1 MLTLLEVAKDPRL
14 FVKTASKNGTETRVW
29 GGASSP
35 SSSRSSKEH
44 TEHSIFSLISTFW
57 NKNKVRTLAEKCGYL
72 AKQGSGVN
80 IDVENIVNDFKP
92 MIKQGLT
99 KENVL
104 KMSSI
109 MKKYDSEIQNI
120 LSCLVPQLDM
130 AGNLEFAH
138 SLSVIATAGKAFLNI
153 LGIFFDFFLMNL

>member
-1 MLTLLEVAKDPRL
+1 MLTLLDVAKDPRL

-29 GGASSP
+29 GGASS
-35 SSSRSSKEH
+35 SSRSSKEN
-44 TEHSIFSLISTFW
+44 IFSLISTFW

-109 MKKYDSEIQNI
+109 MKKYDSEIQEI
-120 LSCLVPQLDM
+120 LACLVPQLKM

-138 SLSVIATAGKAFLNI
+138 SLSVTVTAGKGF
-153 LGIFFDFFLMNL
+153 

>member
-1 MLTLLEVAKDPRL
+1 MIISFYDVTNRL
-14 FVKTASKNGTETRVW
+14 FISKHPFGVKTASKNGTETRVW
-29 GGASSP
+29 GGASS
-35 SSSRSSKEH
+35 SSRSSKEN
-44 TEHSIFSLISTFW
+44 IFSLISTFW

-104 KMSSI
+104 KMS
-109 MKKYDSEIQNI
+109 KVCDFQ
-120 LSCLVPQLDM
+120 
-130 AGNLEFAH
+130 H
-138 SLSVIATAGKAFLNI
+138 
-153 LGIFFDFFLMNL
+153 FFYMLQQKLHEKFHNSNHCCIK

>member
-1 MLTLLEVAKDPRL
+1 M
-14 FVKTASKNGTETRVW
+14 RVW
-29 GGASSP
+29 GGASSS
-35 SSSRSSKEH
+35 SSSRSSKE
-44 TEHSIFSLISTFW
+44 SIFSLISTFW

-72 AKQGSGVN
+72 AKQGSVVN
-80 IDVENIVNDFKP
+80 IDVEEIVNYFKP

-104 KMSSI
+104 KMSSV

-138 SLSVIATAGKAFLNI
+138 SLSVIATAGKGF
-153 LGIFFDFFLMNL
+153 

>member
-1 MLTLLEVAKDPRL
+1 MTLLDVAKDPRL
-14 FVKTASKNGTETRVW
+14 FVKTASKNETETRVW
-29 GGASSP
+29 GGASSLP
-35 SSSRSSKEH
+35 SSRSSKEN
-44 TEHSIFSLISTFW
+44 ILSLISTFW

-72 AKQGSGVN
+72 AKHGSIAN
-80 IDVENIVNDFKP
+80 SDAKNIVNEFKP

-109 MKKYDSEIQNI
+109 MKKYDSEIQKI

-130 AGNLEFAH
+130 AGNSEFAH
-138 SLSVIATAGKAFLNI
+138 SLSVTATAGKGF
-153 LGIFFDFFLMNL
+153 

>member
-1 MLTLLEVAKDPRL
+1 MLTLLDVAKDPRL

-44 TEHSIFSLISTFW
+44 SVFSLITTFW
-57 NKNKVRTLAEKCGYL
+57 NKKKVRTLAEKCGYL
-72 AKQGSGVN
+72 ARHGSIGN
-80 IDVENIVNDFKP
+80 SGAKHIVNEFKP

-109 MKKYDSEIQNI
+109 MKKYDSEIQKI

-138 SLSVIATAGKAFLNI
+138 SLSVTATAGKRF
-153 LGIFFDFFLMNL
+153 

>member
-14 FVKTASKNGTETRVW
+14 FVKTASKNGTENRVW
-29 GGASSP
+29 GGASS
-35 SSSRSSKEH
+35 SSRSSKEN
-44 TEHSIFSLISTFW
+44 IFSLISSYW

-72 AKQGSGVN
+72 AKHGSIAN
-80 IDVENIVNDFKP
+80 SDAKHIVNEFKP
-92 MIKQGLT
+92 LIKQGLT

-109 MKKYDSEIQNI
+109 MKKYDSEIQKI

-138 SLSVIATAGKAFLNI
+138 SLSVTATAGKRF
-153 LGIFFDFFLMNL
+153 